1 MTEIRIRST
10 ADDGYDAPR
19 GEERRATYALLYAEA
34 HTSAILTCLTCPTS
48 VPLRAGLITSLLTA
62 SFCSALNRAAA
73 TPGLFKGHCLTA
85 A

>member
-1 MTEIRIRST
+1 MMVMT
-10 ADDGYDAPR
+10 APR
-19 GEERRATYALLYAEA
+19 GEERRATYALLLKEHAEA

>member
-1 MTEIRIRST
+1 MTEIRIPST

-19 GEERRATYALLYAEA
+19 GEERLATRVQAREV

-73 TPGLFKGHCLTA
+73 TPGLFKGHSLTA